1 MSEANS
7 EIVKRAADAVN
18 ERDVETF
25 MALTTPD
32 FEWFPAMDRLIE
44 GRSYRGDEGI
54 EAYFEVL
61 SGAWEEFQLFPG
73 EFCDLGDRVLWLG
86 RAEGRGRSSGVRVDT
101 PLGTVLRS
109 GRTPAVPGVARRAV
123 DASAEASACT
133 NRQSSRPLVI
143 EGCTASIAGAGAS
156 RRFRR

>member
-1 MSEANS
+1 MSQENV

-61 SGAWEEFQLFPG
+61 SGAWEEFQLFPD
-73 EFCDLGDRVLWLG
+73 EFRDLGDRVLWLG

-101 PLGTVLRS
+101 PLGTVVEFRDGKMS
-109 GRTPAVPGVARRAV
+109 RIRAYL
-123 DASAEASACT
+123 DHAEALRA
-133 NRQSSRPLVI
+133 
-143 EGCTASIAGAGAS
+143 AGVTE
-156 RRFRR
+156 